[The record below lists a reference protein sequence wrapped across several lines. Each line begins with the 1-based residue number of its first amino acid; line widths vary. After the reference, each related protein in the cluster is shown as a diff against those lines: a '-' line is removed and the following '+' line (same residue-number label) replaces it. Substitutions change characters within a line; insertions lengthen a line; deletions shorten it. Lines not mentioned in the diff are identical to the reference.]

1 MLFLPCNSAWGD
13 QLTAYNGQAITYD
26 ANGNPISYYNGST
39 FEWSGRRLTKAT
51 KNNVI
56 YTFTYDDEGRRTSK
70 SNGSV
75 TTYYYYNGNSLIAEV
90 STNGE
95 IVVYAYDSFGSPVS
109 FGYFSGSGTWEEY
122 FYEKNVQGDIIGIY
136 NTSGVALVKYAYDA
150 CGNIASTTY
159 QNGGSST
166 NANKNSL
173 FYRGYVYDRDLELYC
188 LKTRYY
194 DSKTGRFISPDNLNV
209 TTVTPLGLTDKNLYA
224 YCDNN
229 PVMRVDHG
237 GEFWIFAVVATV
249 IVSSVVNFV
258 LAHIEESTED
268 NYNKESVIASTAINT
283 IADVATVMFPAA
295 APCISS
301 VTNATGVLVENLID
315 EDITHKSTGEIVS
328 ETISAA
334 VIGFFD
340 GLSVRPLGITYEM
353 GAGKAIKEAVKDYLS
368 GVVPD
373 LFKQGFQDFWLDR
386 CV

>member
-1 MLFLPCNSAWGD
+1 MFLCLDLDFLLCYTKNRRSDRSA
-13 QLTAYNGQAITYD
+13 TYD
-26 ANGNPISYYNGST
+26 S
-39 FEWSGRRLTKAT
+39 
-51 KNNVI
+51 
-56 YTFTYDDEGRRTSK
+56 
-70 SNGSV
+70 
-75 TTYYYYNGNSLIAEV
+75 
-90 STNGE
+90 
-95 IVVYAYDSFGSPVS
+95 
-109 FGYFSGSGTWEEY
+109 
-122 FYEKNVQGDIIGIY
+122 
-136 NTSGVALVKYAYDA
+136 
-150 CGNIASTTY
+150 
-159 QNGGSST
+159 
-166 NANKNSL
+166 
-173 FYRGYVYDRDLELYC
+173 DLGLYC

-194 DSKTGRFISPDNLNV
+194 DSETGRFISPDNINV
-209 TTVTPLGLTDKNLYA
+209 TTATPLGLTDKNLYA